1 MSRHS
6 AGTERRRGASES
18 ALQGL
23 RLLARRF
30 AYWGMAARERHRTR
44 QILGDLDDAALADIG
59 LTRNELSQIEHDR
72 RYRCSPG
79 AS

>member
-1 MSRHS
+1 
-6 AGTERRRGASES
+6 
-18 ALQGL
+18 
-23 RLLARRF
+23 
-30 AYWGMAARERHRTR
+30 MAVRERNRTR